1 MNRVQLFCALQTDR
15 CLIASSSLSHNRAL
29 SFSQFSGSSPPERLF
44 ICTCARSNKGVY
56 YHSFISHEPC
66 SQQPCGYHTSLDT
79 SSPVPE
85 FLRCTSQHITTTSK
99 ALNNPIFL
107 EIITGFHT
115 QLCFAAML
123 VAKTT
128 KCNLLF
134 LIAWRG
140 WSWLFIVFGKCHL
153 W

>member
-1 MNRVQLFCALQTDR
+1 MQLFCALQTDR

-29 SFSQFSGSSPPERLF
+29 SFSQFSGSSQPECLF
-44 ICTCARSNKGVY
+44 ICTCVRSNGGVY
-56 YHSFISHEPC
+56 YRSFISHEPC

-99 ALNNPIFL
+99 ARNKPIFP
-107 EIITGFHT
+107 EIVTGLHT
-115 QLCFAAML
+115 HSFLPPKLCML

-128 KCNLLF
+128 KMQSSIFDYL
-134 LIAWRG
+134 AW
-140 WSWLFIVFGKCHL
+140 LVMIVYCL
-153 W
+153 R